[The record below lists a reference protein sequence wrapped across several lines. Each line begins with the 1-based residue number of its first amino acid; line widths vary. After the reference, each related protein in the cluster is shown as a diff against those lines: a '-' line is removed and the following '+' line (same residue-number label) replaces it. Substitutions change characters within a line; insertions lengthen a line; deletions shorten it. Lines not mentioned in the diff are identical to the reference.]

1 MRVSM
6 GSVRISTLEKYLYG
20 WDLTDK
26 QLRPLKCRRMLEH
39 FLGGLA
45 FRFFSQLKIFSIRR
59 GGQYSPAC
67 PVLTGF
73 VVPVGALYLECA
85 GTVFSVGVNCCFQ
98 ALELASELQGFLS
111 GGKVL
116 LWNRRVERGGWDE
129 WKGGASRPLDL

>member
-1 MRVSM
+1 M
-6 GSVRISTLEKYLYG
+6 GSVRISTLEKYSYG

-26 QLRPLKCRRMLEH
+26 QLHPLKCRRMSGH
-39 FLGGLA
+39 FPGGLA
-45 FRFFSQLKIFSIRR
+45 FRFFSQLKIFVIRR

-67 PVLTGF
+67 PVLIGF

-85 GTVFSVGVNCCFQ
+85 GRVFSVCVNRCFQ
-98 ALELASELQGFLS
+98 AWELASELQGFLS

-116 LWNRRVERGGWDE
+116 WLNRPVERGGWDE